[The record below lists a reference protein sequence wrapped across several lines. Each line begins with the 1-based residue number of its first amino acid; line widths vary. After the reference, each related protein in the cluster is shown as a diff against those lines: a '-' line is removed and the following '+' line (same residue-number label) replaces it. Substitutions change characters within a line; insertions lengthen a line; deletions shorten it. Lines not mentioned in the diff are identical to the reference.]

1 MSRTRAA
8 VPVFALTI
16 VCMACSGTSP
26 TSPSDD
32 ENNTT
37 SAISSDADLYRF
49 VTASQPFQT
58 YTPFPNLVASPTGTL
73 TASSAHQP
81 VIRVSLNAVAVGSLR
96 DGKLAA
102 GASFPDGSTIFK
114 EVLGAGGLVS
124 VYAVMY
130 KDRQNPLAG
139 NGWLWAELRP
149 NGEPEY
155 SVKNR
160 GNACTSC
167 HALDRG
173 PQNDFV
179 RIFER
184 QR

>member
-1 MSRTRAA
+1 MSRARTA
-8 VPVFALTI
+8 VPLFILAVAC
-16 VCMACSGTSP
+16 VACSGGSLTN
-26 TSPSDD
+26 PSDD
-32 ENNTT
+32 GNGT
-37 SAISSDADLYRF
+37 SSGISSDADLHRF
-49 VTASQPFQT
+49 VTSSQPFQT
-58 YTPFPNLVASPTGTL
+58 YTPFPNLIASPTGTL
-73 TASSAHQP
+73 LASSAHQP
-81 VIRVSLNAVAVGSLR
+81 VIRVSLNAVAAGSLR
-96 DGKLAA
+96 DGKLPDGAA
-102 GASFPDGSTIFK
+102 FPDGSVIFK
-114 EVLGAGGLVS
+114 EVLGAGGVVS

-130 KDRQNPLAG
+130 KDRQNSLAG
-139 NGWLWAELRP
+139 NGWLWGELRP

-173 PQNDFV
+173 AQNDSV